1 MCNIRKEE
9 SAVTPSH
16 PLDDSVIF
24 LSPPPVKEPSY
35 VDISDDF
42 QVNKINKNKHL
53 FIYLSHYYLVVVSKK
68 LI

>member
-9 SAVTPSH
+9 SAVTPSQ

-42 QVNKINKNKHL
+42 QVSKIKKNKHL
-53 FIYLSHYYLVVVSKK
+53 FIYLSPIVS
-68 LI
+68 LLLSYC

>member
-9 SAVTPSH
+9 SAVTPSQ

-42 QVNKINKNKHL
+42 QVSKINKNKHL
-53 FIYLSHYYLVVVSKK
+53 FIYLSPVVSLLLSYCK
-68 LI
+68 